1 MYGPTIRLLTLLEVL
16 QARGRVGASEL
27 AERLEVD
34 PRSVRRYVRAL
45 QEIGI
50 PILSER
56 GRHGGYRLR
65 PGFKLPP
72 LMFTEDE
79 ALAVTLGLLL
89 ARRGGLASAAP
100 AVEGALAKL
109 ERVLPEPVRTQVSAV
124 EETLV
129 LDLPETVAPPGAGTV
144 LAFSAAVRDHRR
156 LRVTYAST
164 RGRSQRLVDPY
175 GLVHRSGRWYA
186 VGWCHLRGGVRVFR
200 LDRVDRVER
209 AGPVAE
215 TFTPPPGFDVRAHL
229 VERLADMFEPWTVE
243 ATIAAS
249 LADVQRWVS
258 PAVARLTE
266 VPGGVLLRCRA
277 DSLDWMAYYLAR
289 LPWPVTVLEPPELL
303 PALDRL
309 LERVRRLAE
318 VAAAGRVPPSGDG
331 ASEKRR
337 PSRRSSLALAPPGSG
352 RGR

>member
-1 MYGPTIRLLTLLEVL
+1 MYGPTTRLLTLLEVL

-27 AERLEVD
+27 AGRLEVD
-34 PRSVRRYVRAL
+34 LRSVRRYVRAL
-45 QEIGI
+45 QELGI

-65 PGFKLPP
+65 PGFRLPP

-89 ARRGGLASAAP
+89 VRRGGLASAAP

-129 LDLPETVAPPGAGTV
+129 LDLPETVAPPATGTV
-144 LAFSAAVRDHRR
+144 LTFSAAVRDHRR
-156 LRVTYAST
+156 LRVAYAST
-164 RGRSQRLVDPY
+164 RGYSERLVDPY

-200 LDRVDRVER
+200 LDRVER
-209 AGPVAE
+209 AEPVAE
-215 TFTPPPGFDVRAHL
+215 TFTPPSGFDVRGHL

-243 ATIAAS
+243 ATIATS
-249 LADVQRWVS
+249 LADVRRWVS

-266 VPGGVLLRCRA
+266 VPGGVLLSCRA

-309 LERVRRLAE
+309 LERVRRLAD
-318 VAAAGRVPPSGDG
+318 VAAGR
-331 ASEKRR
+331 
-337 PSRRSSLALAPPGSG
+337 
-352 RGR
+352 

>member
-1 MYGPTIRLLTLLEVL
+1 MYGPTTRLLTLLEVL

-27 AERLEVD
+27 AGRLEVD
-34 PRSVRRYVRAL
+34 LRSVRRYVRAL
-45 QEIGI
+45 QELGI

-65 PGFKLPP
+65 PGFRLPP

-89 ARRGGLASAAP
+89 VRRGGLASAAP

-129 LDLPETVAPPGAGTV
+129 LDLPETVAPPATGTV
-144 LAFSAAVRDHRR
+144 LTFSAAVRDHRR
-156 LRVTYAST
+156 LRVAYAST
-164 RGRSQRLVDPY
+164 RGYSERLVDPY

-200 LDRVDRVER
+200 LDRVER
-209 AGPVAE
+209 AEPVAE
-215 TFTPPPGFDVRAHL
+215 TFTPPSGFDVRGHL

-249 LADVQRWVS
+249 LADVRRWVS

-266 VPGGVLLRCRA
+266 VPGGVLLSCRA

-309 LERVRRLAE
+309 LERVRRLAD
-318 VAAAGRVPPSGDG
+318 VAAGR
-331 ASEKRR
+331 
-337 PSRRSSLALAPPGSG
+337 
-352 RGR
+352 

>member
-1 MYGPTIRLLTLLEVL
+1 VYGPTTRLLTVLEVL
-16 QARGRVGASEL
+16 QARGRVGCREL

-34 PRSVRRYVRAL
+34 ARSVRRYVRAL
-45 QEIGI
+45 QDAGV

-79 ALAVTLGLLL
+79 ALAITLGLLL

-109 ERVLPEPVRTQVSAV
+109 ERVLPEPVRTQVAAV

-129 LDLPETVAPPGAGTV
+129 LDLPEPAAPPGAGTV
-144 LAFSAAVRDHRR
+144 LAFSAAIRDRRTLR
-156 LRVTYAST
+156 LRYASP
-164 RGRSQRLVDPY
+164 RGTAERLVDPY

-186 VGWCHLRGGVRVFR
+186 VGWCHLRGGVRLFR
-200 LDRVDRVER
+200 LDRMERVEP
-209 AGPVAE
+209 ADG
-215 TFTPPPGFDVRAHL
+215 TFTPPPGFDVREHL
-229 VERLADMFEPWTVE
+229 VERLADMFEPWSVEVTVP
-243 ATIAAS
+243 AGLAA
-249 LADVQRWVS
+249 VRRWVS

-277 DSLDWMAYYLAR
+277 DNLDWMAYYLAR
-289 LPWPVTVLEPPELL
+289 LPWPVTVLRPPELL
-303 PALDRL
+303 PAFDRL

-318 VAAAGRVPPSGDG
+318 TAAAGPAPDQ
-331 ASEKRR
+331 
-337 PSRRSSLALAPPGSG
+337 SR
-352 RGR
+352 